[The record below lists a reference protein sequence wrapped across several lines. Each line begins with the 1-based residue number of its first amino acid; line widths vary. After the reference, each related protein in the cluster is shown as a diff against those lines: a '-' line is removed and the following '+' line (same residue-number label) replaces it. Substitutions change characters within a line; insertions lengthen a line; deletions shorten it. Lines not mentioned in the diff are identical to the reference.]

1 MLTEYHTEKELIAE
15 FNAVYDKVTIMKQ
28 GWFGKKLLRYFKKY
42 KQGGCICQNLT
53 YNKQHYMIDVS
64 WCERSYK
71 HGYFTYNITTQIE
84 TKNGKLMFSFGD
96 KDGLIMV
103 CSPHCQKRYKERC
116 EQRYK
121 ERCEQVKWL
130 SSMLQSVPYTRNGR
144 TYELLDLETD
154 IIIARRGK
162 EDSRFLYCITALSRD
177 MCTNKNYQEL
187 LSRVGKQIDN
197 DDVYDWK

>member
-15 FNAVYDKVTIMKQ
+15 FNAVYDKVKIMVQ

-42 KQGGCICQNLT
+42 KQGGRIFQDLT
-53 YNKQHYMIDVS
+53 YNKQHYRIHAS
-64 WCERSYK
+64 WHERWCK
-71 HGYFTYNITTQIE
+71 HGYFTYNITTEIE
-84 TKNGKLMFSFGD
+84 TKNGKLIFSFGD
-96 KDGLIMV
+96 KDTPILV
-103 CSPHCQKRYKERC
+103 YSPHYQKRYKERC
-116 EQRYK
+116 AP
-121 ERCEQVKWL
+121 VTWL
-130 SSMLQSVPYTRNGR
+130 LPMLQSVPYTRNGR
-144 TYELLDLETD
+144 TYELLDLDTD

>member
-15 FNAVYDKVTIMKQ
+15 FNAVYDKVKIMEK

-42 KQGGCICQNLT
+42 KQGGRIFQDLT
-53 YNKQHYMIDVS
+53 YNKQHYIIDVS
-64 WCERSYK
+64 WYERWCK
-71 HGYFTYNITTQIE
+71 HGYFTYNITTKIE
-84 TKNGKLMFSFGD
+84 TKNGKLRFSFGA
-96 KDGLIMV
+96 KDAPIMV
-103 CSPHCQKRYKERC
+103 YSPHYQKRHKERC
-116 EQRYK
+116 E
-121 ERCEQVKWL
+121 RCEPVTWL
-130 SSMLQSVPYTRNGR
+130 LPMLQSVPYTRNGR